1 VDAGYAKAFTAI
13 LDSNVTT
20 LLTAVILYQFGSGP
34 IQGFAMTLMIGIAA
48 SMFSAIIITRV
59 IFDFMI
65 DRGLQPN
72 MG

>member
-1 VDAGYAKAFTAI
+1 
-13 LDSNVTT
+13 
-20 LLTAVILYQFGSGP
+20 LYQFGSGP
-34 IQGFAMTLMIGIAA
+34 IQGFAMTLMIGIVA
-48 SMFSAIIITRV
+48 SMFSAIVITRI